1 MPAHH
6 AAPALQLAWVVCAP
20 AHADF
25 DAAAAAPM
33 LALSELTVR
42 FTLQTLNIFADAID
56 SLKVFDRI
64 YKRSDDY
71 FDALER
77 ALPAAPS
84 PSPFLVATANL
95 EEPGFR
101 PPGRAGG
108 SCRCC
113 CCGGRCGGSSTSS
126 AGGGAARTAGLR
138 AGCARGARGDGSSSG
153 AGSHGGWC
161 GASEHAV
168 GAFMVGSTATRP
180 PAGARLGLPL
190 PALSSPGLSRA

>member
-1 MPAHH
+1 MAGLMPAGGGVPQPAAPAIPAHPHVYARIILPGADNTLDYVAVPTACKIIKSLPSLDWKVASAVMPAHH

-113 CCGGRCGGSSTSS
+113 CCGVKLRCW
-126 AGGGAARTAGLR
+126 ATAK
-138 AGCARGARGDGSSSG
+138 A
-153 AGSHGGWC
+153 
-161 GASEHAV
+161 
-168 GAFMVGSTATRP
+168 
-180 PAGARLGLPL
+180 
-190 PALSSPGLSRA
+190 